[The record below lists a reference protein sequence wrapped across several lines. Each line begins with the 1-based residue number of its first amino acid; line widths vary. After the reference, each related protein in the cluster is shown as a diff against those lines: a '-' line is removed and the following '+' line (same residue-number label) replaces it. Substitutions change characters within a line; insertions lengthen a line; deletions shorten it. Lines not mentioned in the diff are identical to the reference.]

1 MLPAGGFSG
10 ALEEELD
17 APRWGHKQQ
26 SFPPPPRAAAAAPP
40 VAAAEP
46 AGQPVERKRLVLA
59 PRSKP
64 LQEDAAATAAA
75 EPSPQSA
82 EKSKKVRP
90 YCQLATIA
98 ARKSR
103 QACHGAVMSCCL
115 CTKFDRLSS

>member
-1 MLPAGGFSG
+1 MAAQTAIRCEVTCLVLPAGGFSG

-46 AGQPVERKRLVLA
+46 AGQPLERKRLVLA

-82 EKSKKVRP
+82 EKSKKVKPHCLREL
-90 YCQLATIA
+90 QLASCA
-98 ARKSR
+98 DL
-103 QACHGAVMSCCL
+103 VMGL
-115 CTKFDRLSS
+115 